1 MDFIKPVYR
10 ISLTQHPITMEAL
23 TLIPQHRTPYEIQR
37 SEQSRFDG
45 LLYSAM
51 EVLDDM
57 SESNIRDGDYKKMC
71 DILMELKKTTIYT
84 AIKKRVIKNRPTKIH
99 ISLAEKVDSKAYTF
113 CPKCDRPV
121 INTTKALKTHQKLD
135 ICINVNQCKISAVV
149 TGKKTNTGQF
159 KFNAN
164 HAKIALIL
172 NNKLSRR
179 FIPAIGDDG
188 ILTKSQLGEHQNYYD
203 VIAQAHDYGSAYGYD
218 YTCHHYGI
226 GADTISL
233 IVKKKY
239 QSNST
244 DPNERILF
252 KSLDDILGGDVEPP
266 IPPTPSVTRIIK
278 IKKKKIAKR
287 EIVLEH

>member
-1 MDFIKPVYR
+1 
-10 ISLTQHPITMEAL
+10 MEAL
-23 TLIPQHRTPYEIQR
+23 TLIPQERTPYEIQR
-37 SEQSRFDG
+37 SEQSKFDG
-45 LLYSAM
+45 LLFSAM

-121 INTTKALKTHQKLD
+121 INTKKALKTHQKLD
-135 ICINVNQCKISAVV
+135 ICINVNQCKVSAVV
-149 TGKKTNTGQF
+149 NGKKTNTGQF

-164 HAKIALIL
+164 HTKIALIL

-179 FIPAIGDDG
+179 FIPEIGDDG
-188 ILTKSQLGEHQNYYD
+188 ILTKSQLGEHENYYD
-203 VIAQAHDYGSAYGYD
+203 AIARVHDFGSAYGYD
-218 YTCHHYGI
+218 YKCHHYGI
-226 GADTISL
+226 GADTINM

-239 QSNST
+239 QTNST
-244 DPNERILF
+244 DPNERRLF
-252 KSLDDILGGDVEPP
+252 KSLDDILGGDVQPT
-266 IPPTPSVTRIIK
+266 IPPTPSITRIIK
-278 IKKKKIAKR
+278 IKRKKIVKR